1 MKNLNAVLILGALAR
16 EGELRYTPSGTAVL
30 DLTVAG
36 ERTVTGAD
44 GKDRTIPFYENV
56 QALGKT
62 AEAIA
67 ERGYTAGTVLLV
79 QGQLD
84 YSQWTDDQGVKRSM
98 LRTRL
103 TGVCREVAGEAQLVQ
118 DGGGNQRLAGGLNQ
132 VEVTGN
138 LAADAELRYT
148 PAGDAVLE
156 LRLGVNEKYKDRQN
170 QMQEKTHWVTVT
182 LWREQAER
190 AADLK
195 KGDAVYVQGALVDDT
210 WTDRDGN
217 KRRSKKVE
225 ASLCVPLARSGNG
238 NGNARPAREPVAA
251 AQPARAAAR
260 TTLQAAPAPQRSGGL
275 DIDQGLDDFPP
286 EERDLPF

>member
-1 MKNLNAVLILGALAR
+1 MKNLNTVLILGALAR

-44 GKDRTIPFYENV
+44 GQDRTIPFYENV

-67 ERGYTAGTVLLV
+67 ERGYTAGTALLI

-84 YSQWTDDQGVKRSM
+84 YSQWTDEQGVKRSM

-103 TGVCREVAGEAQLVQ
+103 TGVCREVAGEAQLMT
-118 DGGGNQRLAGGLNQ
+118 DGGGNQRLGGGLNE
-132 VEVTGN
+132 VELTGN

-156 LRLGVNEKYKDRQN
+156 LRLGVNEKYKDRQGKL
-170 QMQEKTHWVTVT
+170 QEKTHWVTVT
-182 LWREQAER
+182 LWREQATS
-190 AADLK
+190 AAGLK

-210 WTDRDGN
+210 WTDREGN
-217 KRRSKKVE
+217 KRRTKKVE

-238 NGNARPAREPVAA
+238 NARPAREPVAA
-251 AQPARAAAR
+251 AQPAPAAAR
-260 TTLQAAPAPQRSGGL
+260 TTRQAAPATQRSGGL
-275 DIDQGLDDFPP
+275 DIDQGLDFPD